1 MKRLALIAIAL
12 LAVGCGEDPAAPSP
26 TPSTPTFAATLLPA
40 SENPAVTG
48 PEAAGSGTMSFTLDV
63 TRDSA
68 QTITAATFTFN
79 VALTGFPA
87 GTPINLAHIHTGGPT
102 TNGGVVVNLGL
113 AAGQV
118 VLNGPTQFSRTIQQ
132 PAGSLSVVNDILNNP
147 AAFYFNVHSSNFPGG
162 VARGQL
168 SKIQ

>member
-1 MKRLALIAIAL
+1 MRRFALIALAAL
-12 LAVGCGEDPAAPSP
+12 AAACGDDPPT
-26 TPSTPTFAATLLPA
+26 TPSTPTTPTFAATLLPA
-40 SENPAVTG
+40 NENPPVTG
-48 PEAAGSGTMSFTLDV
+48 PEAAGSGTMSFTLEV

-79 VALTGFPA
+79 VALTGFPT

-102 TNGGVVVNLGL
+102 TNGGVVVNLL
-113 AAGQV
+113 LTAGQV

-132 PAGSLSVVNDILNNP
+132 PSTSLAVVQDILNNP
-147 AAFYFNVHSSNFPGG
+147 SAYYFNVHSSNFPGG

-168 SKIQ
+168 ARTQ